1 LLFTASVAV
10 QKERY
15 HLNKTYAQKFG
26 RVLRSVG
33 GVLALLGAL
42 LALTSVFDV
51 GSGTSQA
58 AAQEDKVTI
67 CHRTDAV
74 KNPYVK
80 ITVASSAADAQPPAQ
95 GDHALEHQGP
105 IASSEA
111 VAQMLK
117 DQHIEWGDIIP
128 PHDNFG
134 GLNWTA
140 QGQAI
145 FRNDCKVPEQ
155 PSKTPEPKET
165 PKATQPPRAA
175 ETPKVDAD
183 ATGTAVAPTIKP
195 PAAGSGG
202 LSGGAGGSAPGW
214 IGFATLLTGL
224 GLLAWSR
231 RLSIRR

>member
-1 LLFTASVAV
+1 LAV
-10 QKERY
+10 HGTIRKGGISLSKKYREKSR
-15 HLNKTYAQKFG
+15 G
-26 RVLRSVG
+26 VLANIG
-33 GVLALLGAL
+33 GALALLGAFL
-42 LALTSVFDV
+42 LLTSALDL

-58 AAQEDKVTI
+58 AAQQDRVTI

-80 ITVASSAADAQPPAQ
+80 ITVDSFAADAQPPAQ

-111 VAQMLK
+111 VAQSLK

-128 PHDNFG
+128 PHDNFA

-140 QGQAI
+140 AGQAI

-155 PSKTPEPKET
+155 PPKTPEAKET

-175 ETPKVDAD
+175 ETPKPGAD
-183 ATGTAVAPTIKP
+183 APVTAVAPEIKP
-195 PAAGSGG
+195 PSAGSGG

-214 IGFATLLTGL
+214 IGFATMLTGV
-224 GLLAWSR
+224 GLLGWSR
-231 RLSIRR
+231 RLSSRR

>member
-1 LLFTASVAV
+1 LQFTVSVPV

-42 LALTSVFDV
+42 LTLTAVFDV
-51 GSGTSQA
+51 GAGTSHA
-58 AAQEDKVTI
+58 AAQEHKVTI

-80 ITVASSAADAQPPAQ
+80 ISVDSSAADAQPPAQ

-111 VAQMLK
+111 VAQSLK

-128 PHDNFG
+128 PHDNFA

-140 QGQAI
+140 AGQAI
-145 FRNDCKVPEQ
+145 FRNDCKVPQQ
-155 PSKTPEPKET
+155 PPKTPEAKET

-175 ETPKVDAD
+175 GTPKPGAD
-183 ATGTAVAPTIKP
+183 APVTAVAPEIRP
-195 PAAGSGG
+195 PSAGSGG
-202 LSGGAGGSAPGW
+202 LSGGADGSAPGW

-224 GLLAWSR
+224 GVLGWSR
-231 RLSIRR
+231 RLSSRR